1 MKKLYFLMVA
11 FLVTSLSFGQ
21 VINEIDPDQS
31 GSDTA
36 EFVEIK
42 WTPNTALDG
51 MVIVMYNGSDDAS
64 YAAYDLDGQTTDAN
78 GFFVLGSTNVAGYD
92 MELPNNGLQN
102 GADAVALF
110 TGNDTDF
117 PNDTAITTTNL
128 IDVIV
133 YGTNDGDDAGLLGG
147 FGVTTQYNDTAS
159 ESIQRQND
167 GSFLNA
173 APTPD
178 AENSSITCDLQI
190 GAIGSSCDAIT
201 VNVDTY
207 TATIAFTG
215 GGTGTYTVMA
225 SEGTVDLS
233 AGDPSTDATGTITV
247 NGVPEGTDVT
257 VTIQDGGVCDFSPV
271 VFSPDCVPG
280 NALPLY
286 DGFDYTVGNDL
297 GSESLWNNFSGS
309 GNPIDVVADNLSYTG
324 IEASSGNAVNLIGGG
339 EDAEIT
345 FNEVSSGEIY
355 ASFMLKVN
363 DLSAITDLNDGGYFA
378 IFGGFD
384 ARLWIHPDTDPVGTT
399 FDFAYSNGSV
409 STFSTSN
416 YNVGD
421 TIFVVMSYNT
431 DSGVLNAWINPA
443 ESDLGGSAP
452 TATLTDT
459 DTTPGNIGRFALR
472 QDSTGE
478 TPGITFDE
486 LRLGTSWATVTPT
499 TLSTNNFDTIDFGMY
514 PNPTSTGK
522 VTITTSNSGNV
533 TANVYDVLGKE
544 VINRTVEN
552 NTLDVSNLN
561 AGLYIVKLT
570 QNGNSVTKKLV
581 IK

>member
-1 MKKLYFLMVA
+1 MVA

-128 IDVIV
+128 IDVLV

-147 FGVTTQYNDTAS
+147 FGVSTQYNDTSS
-159 ESIQRQND
+159 ESIQRQDD
-167 GSFLNA
+167 GSYLNA

-178 AENSSITCDLQI
+178 AENTSITCDLQI
-190 GAIGSSCDAIT
+190 GAINSSCDAIT

-225 SEGTVDLS
+225 SAGTVDLS
-233 AGDPSTDATGTITV
+233 AGDPSTDAAGTITIT
-247 NGVPEGTDVT
+247 GVSEGTDVT
-257 VTIQDGGVCDFSPV
+257 VTIQDGGVCDLNPV

-286 DGFDYTVGNDL
+286 EGFDYTVGNDL
-297 GSESLWNNFSGS
+297 GSEALWNNFSGS
-309 GNPIDVVADNLSYTG
+309 GNPIDVVAENLSYTG
-324 IEASSGNAVNLIGGG
+324 IEASNGNAVNLIGGG

-345 FNEVSSGEIY
+345 FNSVSTGDIF

-363 DLSAITDLNDGGYFA
+363 DLSAITDTNDGGYFA
-378 IFGGFD
+378 IFAEGGFS
-384 ARLWIHPDTDPVGTT
+384 ARLWLRPTAAAATT
-399 FDFAYSNGSV
+399 YQFAYNNSGSV
-409 STFSTSN
+409 SDPNDFTTTT
-416 YNVGD
+416 YNQGD
-421 TIFVVMSYNT
+421 TVFVVMSFNADT
-431 DSGVLNAWINPA
+431 GALNAWINPT

-452 TATLTDT
+452 AAALTGT
-459 DTTPGNIGRFALR
+459 STPGNITRFALR

-478 TPGITFDE
+478 TPDMTIDE
-486 LRLGTSWATVTPT
+486 LRLGTSWASVTPT
-499 TLSTNNFDTIDFGMY
+499 TLSTNNFETVVFGMY

-544 VINRTVEN
+544 VINRAVVN
-552 NTLDVSNLN
+552 NTLDVSTLN